1 MFSAGALSERGKE
14 LREEPDEAL
23 EHVRDERDAEC
34 NEDHAAHDF
43 DRAK

>member
-14 LREEPDEAL
+14 AGEEADEVF

-34 NEDHAAHDF
+34 NEDDAADHL